1 MFTCFTGSAT
11 LTRVEGEKKGQERK
25 RKESKGKE
33 SKREEMMEERGR
45 KREIS
50 MQKE

>member
-33 SKREEMMEERGR
+33 RKGKPARGDDGGKRKKKGD
-45 KREIS
+45 
-50 MQKE
+50 